1 MGRVPQS
8 VASMHQWQDMLN
20 PFINN
25 MHARLLIPEKFS
37 CHGGKRSRVYQTVG
51 NLPCKRRHLSTRSLW
66 VIFRPGVIVT
76 STVLSPSRWQSIM
89 TYRFIFCSLCGTRL
103 RFIRDVE
110 RNSVGCPKCGTGM
123 ELLPKHMAT
132 RHGTDVAL
140 TLQHHFVRTP
150 ELLPAAMLTTLMA
163 GGRSSL
169 RQVLVGTGTVF
180 TIALL
185 LVKTAVF
192 HT

>member
-1 MGRVPQS
+1 
-8 VASMHQWQDMLN
+8 
-20 PFINN
+20 
-25 MHARLLIPEKFS
+25 
-37 CHGGKRSRVYQTVG
+37 
-51 NLPCKRRHLSTRSLW
+51 
-66 VIFRPGVIVT
+66 
-76 STVLSPSRWQSIM
+76 
-89 TYRFIFCSLCGTRL
+89 
-103 RFIRDVE
+103 
-110 RNSVGCPKCGTGM
+110 M